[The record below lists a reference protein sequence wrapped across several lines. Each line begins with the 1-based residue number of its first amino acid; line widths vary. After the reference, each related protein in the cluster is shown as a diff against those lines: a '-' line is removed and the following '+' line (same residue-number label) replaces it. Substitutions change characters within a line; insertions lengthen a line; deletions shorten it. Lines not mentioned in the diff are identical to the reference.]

1 MKILL
6 KRHEMF
12 MVPLKDLAV
21 FPRMI
26 VPLFVGRRRSLR
38 SVEEAMRL
46 GRPLF
51 LVSQRK
57 TGVEEP
63 DERDVHDVGTVS
75 RVLQMLKLPDGKIRL
90 LVEGLERAAIARYS
104 ETRDSFRVIVR
115 PFPQATEVTP
125 QISALMRTALSQ
137 FTRYSEVSK
146 KVPPEAVTAVEGAD
160 LPDTLVD
167 LIAGNLPLKLPQKLE
182 LLSIEDPEARLER
195 CAAIVASEIE
205 VLSLEQEITGK
216 VRRKLEKTQ
225 KDYFLNE
232 QLKEIQRELGAE
244 GEDPTGAR
252 ELEEKVKAKGL
263 PPEVAE
269 KCQKELKR
277 LGRMQP
283 MSPESALLR
292 TYLEWISDLP
302 WKETT
307 ADNHDI
313 ERAHRIL
320 DEDHYDLKKVKERIL
335 DFIAVRQLSPTVK
348 GPILCFIGP
357 PGTGKTSLGRSVA
370 RSLGRNFVRVSLGGV
385 RDEAEIRGHR
395 KTYVGALPG
404 KILQS
409 MRKAGSR
416 NPVFLLDE
424 IDKMSSDWRG
434 DPASALLEVLDPEQ
448 NATFV
453 DHYLEVPYDLSHVMF
468 ITTANSSHNIP
479 YALRDRME
487 VIEISG
493 YTELEKEKI
502 AEKFLV
508 PKQIRENGLDWANI
522 TFQKSAILKL
532 IRGFTMEAG
541 VRNLEREIANIIRK
555 IAREAVKEGRM
566 PPAPP
571 QPQQAAPQLSAA
583 QEEQEPVGVEP
594 EQQEPPLGAEG
605 PAATS
610 VPVTA
615 SAPVATSVP
624 VTASAPAAGSVAAE
638 APALQ
643 PEQADPA
650 SPAGAAAP
658 FAVTV
663 TGRNVEKYLGKV
675 KFLENTFS
683 RDVKPGLAYGLAWTE
698 VGGQLLPVEVA
709 ILKGKGELMLTG
721 SLGDVMKESAQAALS
736 FLRAHHA
743 ALGIPADFTKDRD
756 IHIHVPEGAI
766 PKDGPSAGIT
776 LAAALLSAVSGI
788 ALKSGFAM
796 TGEITL
802 TGRLL
807 PIGGVKEKV
816 LAAHRYKMTQ
826 VLLPRRNEKDLEEIP
841 AEVQKEMGFEFADS
855 VLDAIAILFPAGS
868 FSEGEAADRPAAA
881 TEQDRTQSAEEP
893 LAPAEGVPLQQPS
906 A

>member
-21 FPRMI
+21 FPRMV

-90 LVEGLERAAIARYS
+90 LVEGLERAVITKYS

-115 PFPQATEVTP
+115 PLPETRDITSQV
-125 QISALMRTALSQ
+125 SALMRTALSQ
-137 FTRYSEVSK
+137 FTRYAEVSK
-146 KVPPEAVTAVEGAD
+146 KVPPEVVTAVESAE

-167 LIAGNLPLKLPQKLE
+167 LIAGNLPIKLPQKLE
-182 LLSIEDPEARLER
+182 LLSIENTESRLER

-216 VRRKLEKTQ
+216 VKRKLEKTQ

-244 GEDPTGAR
+244 GDDPTGAK

-263 PPEVAE
+263 PAEVAE

-292 TYLEWISDLP
+292 TYLEWIVDLP

-307 ADNHDI
+307 ADNRDI
-313 ERAHRIL
+313 ERARQIM

-335 DFIAVRQLSPTVK
+335 DFIAVRQLSPAVK

-404 KILQS
+404 KIIQS

-424 IDKMSSDWRG
+424 VDKMSSDWRG

-479 YALRDRME
+479 YPLRDRME

-493 YTELEKEKI
+493 YTEFEKEKI

-508 PKQIRENGLDWANI
+508 PKQIRENGLDWADI

-566 PPAPP
+566 PPA
-571 QPQQAAPQLSAA
+571 APQSNDT
-583 QEEQEPVGVEP
+583 EN
-594 EQQEPPLGAEG
+594 PP
-605 PAATS
+605 
-610 VPVTA
+610 
-615 SAPVATSVP
+615 
-624 VTASAPAAGSVAAE
+624 APAVV
-638 APALQ
+638 APA
-643 PEQADPA
+643 EPA
-650 SPAGAAAP
+650 SPAAQPGAQPAARP
-658 FAVTV
+658 EAGAESFKVTV

-709 ILKGKGELMLTG
+709 ILEGKGDLMLTG
-721 SLGDVMKESAQAALS
+721 SLGEVMKESAQAALS

-756 IHIHVPEGAI
+756 IHVHVPEGAI

-776 LAAALLSAVSGI
+776 LTAALLSAVSGV

-816 LAAHRYKMTQ
+816 LAAHRYKMTH

-841 AEVQKEMGFEFADS
+841 AEVHQDMGFEFADS
-855 VLDAIAILFPAGS
+855 VLDAIAILFPQGS
-868 FSEGEAADRPAAA
+868 FSEGEAVEQPGPARQEERA
-881 TEQDRTQSAEEP
+881 QPPEEP
-893 LAPAEGVPLQQPS
+893 LRPDGDAPVTQPS
-906 A
+906 V

>member
-6 KRHEMF
+6 KRHEIF
-12 MVPLKDLAV
+12 MVPLKDLVV

-51 LVSQRK
+51 LVAQSK

-63 DERDVHDVGTVS
+63 DEKDVHDVGTVS

-90 LVEGLERAAIARYS
+90 LVEGLERAVITKYS
-104 ETRDSFRVIVR
+104 ETRESFRVIVR
-115 PFPQATEVTP
+115 PLPQATEITP

-137 FTRYSEVSK
+137 FTRYTEVSK
-146 KVPPEAVTAVEGAD
+146 KLAPEAVTAVEGAS

-167 LIAGNLPLKLPQKLE
+167 LIAGNLPLKLSQKLE
-182 LLSIEDPEARLER
+182 LLSIENVEARLEK

-225 KDYFLNE
+225 KDFFLNE

-244 GEDPTGAR
+244 GEDPTGAK

-263 PPEVAE
+263 PAEVAE

-277 LGRMQP
+277 LSRMQP

-292 TYLEWISDLP
+292 TYLEWIVDLP

-313 ERAHRIL
+313 DRARQIL

-335 DFIAVRQLSPTVK
+335 DFIAVRQLSPAVK

-404 KILQS
+404 KIIQS

-453 DHYLEVPYDLSHVMF
+453 DHYLEVAYDLSHVMF

-479 YALRDRME
+479 YPLRDRME

-493 YTELEKEKI
+493 YTEFEKEKI
-502 AEKFLV
+502 AERFLV
-508 PKQIRENGLDWANI
+508 PKQLRENGLEWADI
-522 TFQKSAILKL
+522 TFHKSAILKL
-532 IRGFTMEAG
+532 ISGFTMEAG

-555 IAREAVKEGRM
+555 IAREAVKEGKM
-566 PPAPP
+566 PTSATSAPVQTQPATTDGTEAQPVMQP
-571 QPQQAAPQLSAA
+571 QPTTETPQSAA
-583 QEEQEPVGVEP
+583 QK
-594 EQQEPPLGAEG
+594 
-605 PAATS
+605 
-610 VPVTA
+610 
-615 SAPVATSVP
+615 
-624 VTASAPAAGSVAAE
+624 
-638 APALQ
+638 
-643 PEQADPA
+643 
-650 SPAGAAAP
+650 P
-658 FAVTV
+658 FKITV

-683 RDVKPGLAYGLAWTE
+683 RDMKPGLAYGLAWTE
-698 VGGQLLPVEVA
+698 IGGQLLPVEVA
-709 ILKGKGELMLTG
+709 ILEGKGDLMLTG

-743 ALGIPADFTKDRD
+743 SLGIPADFTKDRD

-766 PKDGPSAGIT
+766 PKDGPSAGISLT
-776 LAAALLSAVSGI
+776 AALLSAVSGI
-788 ALKSGFAM
+788 ALRSGFAM

-807 PIGGVKEKV
+807 SIGGVKEKV
-816 LAAHRYKMTQ
+816 LAAHRYKMTH
-826 VLLPRRNEKDLEEIP
+826 VLLPLRNEKDLEEIP
-841 AEVQKEMGFEFADS
+841 AEVQQDMEFEFADS
-855 VLDAIAILFPAGS
+855 VMDAIGILFPEGS
-868 FSEGEAADRPAAA
+868 FPEMKAAA
-881 TEQDRTQSAEEP
+881 HTAVVNEEGRSQQSDRP
-893 LAPAEGVPLQQPS
+893 LAPDEGVPLEQPS
-906 A
+906 ALEAGE

>member
-21 FPRMI
+21 FPRMV

-63 DERDVHDVGTVS
+63 DERDVHDVGTVA

-90 LVEGLERAAIARYS
+90 LVEGLERAAISKYS

-115 PFPQATEVTP
+115 PLPETRDITP
-125 QISALMRTALSQ
+125 QMSALMRAALSQ
-137 FTRYSEVSK
+137 FTRFAEVSK
-146 KVPPEAVTAVEGAD
+146 KVPPEAVTAVESAE
-160 LPDTLVD
+160 LPDALVD

-182 LLSIEDPEARLER
+182 LLSIENPETRLER

-216 VRRKLEKTQ
+216 VKRKLEKTQ

-263 PPEVAE
+263 PAEVAE

-292 TYLEWISDLP
+292 TYLEWIVDLP
-302 WKETT
+302 WKEAT

-313 ERAHRIL
+313 ERARQIL

-404 KILQS
+404 KIIQS

-479 YALRDRME
+479 YPLRDRME

-493 YTELEKEKI
+493 YTEFEKEKI
-502 AEKFLV
+502 AERFLV
-508 PKQIRENGLDWANI
+508 PKQIRENGLGWADI

-555 IAREAVKEGRM
+555 VAREAVKQGRM
-566 PPAPP
+566 P
-571 QPQQAAPQLSAA
+571 SAA
-583 QEEQEPVGVEP
+583 VPPAELESP
-594 EQQEPPLGAEG
+594 E
-605 PAATS
+605 AAAQGET
-610 VPVTA
+610 P
-615 SAPVATSVP
+615 SAA
-624 VTASAPAAGSVAAE
+624 
-638 APALQ
+638 
-643 PEQADPA
+643 
-650 SPAGAAAP
+650 AAAP
-658 FAVTV
+658 DVTAVPASVPDAAAIPAADQTAPVPELFKVTV

-675 KFLENTFS
+675 KFLESTFS
-683 RDVKPGLAYGLAWTE
+683 RDMKPGLAYGLAWTE

-709 ILKGKGELMLTG
+709 ILEGKGELMLTG

-743 ALGIPADFTKDRD
+743 TLGIPADFTKDRD

-776 LAAALLSAVSGI
+776 LAAAVLSAVTGV

-816 LAAHRYKMTQ
+816 LAAHRYKMTH
-826 VLLPRRNEKDLEEIP
+826 VLLPLRNEKDLEEIP
-841 AEVQKEMGFEFADS
+841 AEVHQDMGFEFADS
-855 VLDAIAILFPAGS
+855 VLDAIAILFPRGS
-868 FSEGEAADRPAAA
+868 FPEADSAGQPGRQEDHAKPPEGAA
-881 TEQDRTQSAEEP
+881 TPEDD
-893 LAPAEGVPLQQPS
+893 VPLTQPTV
-906 A
+906 

>member
-1 MKILL
+1 
-6 KRHEMF
+6 

-90 LVEGLERAAIARYS
+90 LVEGLERAAISKYS

-115 PFPQATEVTP
+115 PILQTTDITP

-137 FTRYSEVSK
+137 FARYTEVSK

-182 LLSIEDPEARLER
+182 LLSIEDAEVRLER

-263 PPEVAE
+263 PAEVAE
-269 KCQKELKR
+269 KCRKELKR

-302 WKETT
+302 WKEATT
-307 ADNHDI
+307 DNHDI
-313 ERAHRIL
+313 ERARQIL

-479 YALRDRME
+479 YPLRDRME

-493 YTELEKEKI
+493 YTEFEKEKI

-508 PKQIRENGLDWANI
+508 PKQIKENGLDWANI

-566 PPAPP
+566 PPAPTLSP
-571 QPQQAAPQLSAA
+571 PPQLVASQSVQPEASLS
-583 QEEQEPVGVEP
+583 EERP
-594 EQQEPPLGAEG
+594 EVA
-605 PAATS
+605 
-610 VPVTA
+610 VA
-615 SAPVATSVP
+615 SAV
-624 VTASAPAAGSVAAE
+624 
-638 APALQ
+638 Q
-643 PEQADPA
+643 PEQADQVSLP
-650 SPAGAAAP
+650 SAAAP

-709 ILKGKGELMLTG
+709 ILEGKGELMLTG

-776 LAAALLSAVSGI
+776 LAAALLSAVSGV

-816 LAAHRYKMTQ
+816 LAAHRYKMTH

-841 AEVQKEMGFEFADS
+841 SEVQQDMGFEFADS
-855 VLDAIAILFPAGS
+855 VLDAFAILFPDGS
-868 FSEGEAADRPAAA
+868 FSEGVASDQVSPPKE
-881 TEQDRTQSAEEP
+881 EKTQSADEP
-893 LAPAEGVPLQQPS
+893 QEPVDGVPLQQPS

>member
-12 MVPLKDLAV
+12 MVPLKDQVV

-51 LVSQRK
+51 LAAQRK
-57 TGVEEP
+57 TGSEEP
-63 DERDVHDVGTVS
+63 DERDVYDVGTVS

-90 LVEGLERAAIARYS
+90 LVEGLERAAIAKYS

-115 PFPQATEVTP
+115 PLTETREITP
-125 QISALMRTALSQ
+125 RVSALMRAALSQ
-137 FTRYSEVSK
+137 FARYAEVSK
-146 KVPPEAVTAVEGAD
+146 KIPPEAVTAVEGAD
-160 LPDTLVD
+160 QPDTLVD
-167 LIAGNLPLKLPQKLE
+167 LIAGNLPLKIPQKLE
-182 LLSIEDPEARLER
+182 LLSVEDAEARLER

-216 VRRKLEKTQ
+216 VKRKLEKTQ

-244 GEDPTGAR
+244 GEDPTGVK

-263 PPEVAE
+263 PEEVLE
-269 KCQKELKR
+269 KSQKELKR

-292 TYLEWISDLP
+292 TYLEWIIDLP

-313 ERAHRIL
+313 ERARQIL

-335 DFIAVRQLSPTVK
+335 DFIAVRQLAPTVK

-404 KILQS
+404 KIIQS

-448 NATFV
+448 NAAFV

-468 ITTANSSHNIP
+468 ITTANSTHNIP
-479 YALRDRME
+479 YPLRDRME

-508 PKQIRENGLDWANI
+508 PKQIRENGLGWADI
-522 TFQKSAILKL
+522 TFQKSAILKC

-566 PPAPP
+566 PPSAAPA
-571 QPQQAAPQLSAA
+571 QAAVADGL
-583 QEEQEPVGVEP
+583 QEEGGDGAQSPVP
-594 EQQEPPLGAEG
+594 
-605 PAATS
+605 
-610 VPVTA
+610 
-615 SAPVATSVP
+615 SA
-624 VTASAPAAGSVAAE
+624 
-638 APALQ
+638 
-643 PEQADPA
+643 
-650 SPAGAAAP
+650 AAAP
-658 FAVTV
+658 APSPAEPFKITV
-663 TGRNVEKYLGKV
+663 TGRSVEKYLGKV
-675 KFLENTFS
+675 RFLENSFS

-709 ILKGKGELMLTG
+709 ILEGKGDLMLTG

-743 ALGIPADFTKDRD
+743 QVGIPPDFTRDRD

-776 LAAALLSAVSGI
+776 LAAALLSAVSGV

-816 LAAHRYKMTQ
+816 LAAHRYKMTHI
-826 VLLPRRNEKDLEEIP
+826 LLPRRNDKDLEEIP
-841 AEVQKEMGFEFADS
+841 EEVQQDMQFEFADS
-855 VLDAIAILFPAGS
+855 VLEAISILFPPGS
-868 FSEGEAADRPAAA
+868 FPDRQAAERPSDLPQEKRGESPEAPAASG
-881 TEQDRTQSAEEP
+881 D
-893 LAPAEGVPLQQPS
+893 GVPLPQPS